1 MLLSFSILKLILIM
15 ADSPTIQ
22 KINSLLLK
30 RFGEPKRASAL
41 PDPIDLLIA
50 TVLSQNTNDKNSYK
64 AYINLKDKYKHWHQL
79 KNVSLKELTNT
90 IRTAG
95 LANQK
100 AGTIK
105 EIISSLFVN
114 NKSVSLEYLKEL
126 SNEDAIKELT
136 KIKGVGVKTASC
148 VLLFAMDRDIC
159 PVDTHVHRTLNRIG
173 IVKTTSPDKTFFE
186 INKNFPS
193 GIAHSFHTNL
203 LKLGRGYCKANEVK
217 CLTCPLI
224 KICKFEEKNLSE
236 SSLKPENSF
245 MLLDNV

>member
-1 MLLSFSILKLILIM
+1 M
-15 ADSPTIQ
+15 ADSPTIR

-30 RFGEPKRASAL
+30 RFGKPYRAPVL

-64 AYINLKDKYKHWHQL
+64 AYKNLKDKYKHWHQL
-79 KNVSLKELTNT
+79 KNVPVKELTNT

-100 AGTIK
+100 AETIK
-105 EIISSLFVN
+105 KIFSSLFAK
-114 NKSVSLEYLKEL
+114 NKSASLEYLNDL
-126 SNEDAIKELT
+126 NNEDTIKELT

-173 IVKTTSPDKTFFE
+173 IVKTTSPDKAFFE
-186 INKNFPS
+186 INKNFPL

-217 CLTCPLI
+217 CITCPLI
-224 KICKFEEKNLSE
+224 KVCNFEEKSLSE
-236 SSLKPENSF
+236 SSLKAENSF